1 MMNRE
6 LTIRR
11 AGMSDADTIARV
23 GAATFKAAFG
33 PDNTIANMD
42 EYLASNFNLE
52 TIQSQ
57 LADPSSVFLM
67 GFEAEKLIGY
77 AMFKEGTPPAS
88 VSGSNPLE
96 LVRFYVVVEVI
107 GLGYGSDFM
116 RACLE
121 EAEKLGHTNIW
132 LGVWE
137 KNKRAIRFYEKWGF
151 KKIGIKQFLLGDD
164 VQHDFIMQRTG

>member
-42 EYLASNFNLE
+42 EYLASNFSLE

-121 EAEKLGHTNIW
+121 VAEKLGHTNIW
-132 LGVWE
+132 LGVWD